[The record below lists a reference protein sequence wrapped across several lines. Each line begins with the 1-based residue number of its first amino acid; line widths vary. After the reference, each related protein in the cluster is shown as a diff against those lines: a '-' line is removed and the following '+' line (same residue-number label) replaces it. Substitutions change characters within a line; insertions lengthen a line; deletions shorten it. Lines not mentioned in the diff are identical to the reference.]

1 MRRRWYKCKS
11 KETIGEVVI
20 MEVAEV
26 AVKMTREREVL
37 EVVDTRKRKKR
48 DGDLEMSPAVAR
60 VRRNSVVS
68 VVPAS
73 VESPPSKL
81 SSQGNTVSCK
91 PAVCSNFHDGLAS
104 GFGDDESSNV
114 TKGSSKFVDLDEDSV
129 EIATSYSELRESR
142 ETILSSKF
150 KVEFHKVESTPKP
163 KHAKSC
169 RRRLTE
175 AIMPSEAELDEFFAA
190 AEKDLHKHFAEK
202 YNSISLFLIF
212 YAFVSPFSKFCSEK
226 SIIIHESACCNRYNF
241 DFAKEEPL
249 EGRYEWVRQ

>member
-1 MRRRWYKCKS
+1 MRRKYKCKS
-11 KETIGEVVI
+11 KGIIGEVVI

-48 DGDLEMSPAVAR
+48 DGDLEMSPTVAR

-68 VVPAS
+68 ESPAS
-73 VESPPSKL
+73 EL
-81 SSQGNTVSCK
+81 SSQGNTVLCE
-91 PAVCSNFHDGLAS
+91 PAVSSNFDNVSAS
-104 GFGDDESSNV
+104 GFGDNESSNV
-114 TKGSSKFVDLDEDSV
+114 TKGSSKFLDLDEDSV

-142 ETILSSKF
+142 EIILSSSKF
-150 KVEFHKVESTPKP
+150 KVEFQSTPKP
-163 KHAKSC
+163 QHAKSC

-175 AIMPSEAELDEFFAA
+175 ANMPSEAELDEFFAA

-202 YNSISLFLIF
+202 YN
-212 YAFVSPFSKFCSEK
+212 
-226 SIIIHESACCNRYNF
+226 F

>member
-11 KETIGEVVI
+11 KGIIGEVVI

-48 DGDLEMSPAVAR
+48 DGDLEMSPTVAR

-73 VESPPSKL
+73 FESPPSKL

-142 ETILSSKF
+142 ETILSNKF

-163 KHAKSC
+163 QHAKSC

-202 YNSISLFLIF
+202 YN
-212 YAFVSPFSKFCSEK
+212 
-226 SIIIHESACCNRYNF
+226 F

>member
-1 MRRRWYKCKS
+1 MRRRYKCKS
-11 KETIGEVVI
+11 KGIIGEVVI

-48 DGDLEMSPAVAR
+48 DGDLEMSPTVAR

-73 VESPPSKL
+73 FESPASEL

-91 PAVCSNFHDGLAS
+91 PANFHDGLAS

-163 KHAKSC
+163 QHAKSC

-202 YNSISLFLIF
+202 YN
-212 YAFVSPFSKFCSEK
+212 
-226 SIIIHESACCNRYNF
+226 F

>member
-1 MRRRWYKCKS
+1 MRRRWYKCKP
-11 KETIGEVVI
+11 KGIIGEVVI

-48 DGDLEMSPAVAR
+48 DGDLEMSPTVAR

-73 VESPPSKL
+73 FESPASEL

-91 PAVCSNFHDGLAS
+91 PANFHDGLAS

-150 KVEFHKVESTPKP
+150 KVEFHKVESAPKP
-163 KHAKSC
+163 QHAKSC

-202 YNSISLFLIF
+202 YN
-212 YAFVSPFSKFCSEK
+212 
-226 SIIIHESACCNRYNF
+226 F

-249 EGRYEWVRQ
+249 KGRYEWVRQ

>member
-1 MRRRWYKCKS
+1 MRRRYKCKS
-11 KETIGEVVI
+11 KGIIGEVVI

-48 DGDLEMSPAVAR
+48 DGDLEMSPTVAR

-73 VESPPSKL
+73 FESPASEL

-91 PAVCSNFHDGLAS
+91 PANFHDGLAS

-129 EIATSYSELRESR
+129 EIATSYSELRER

-163 KHAKSC
+163 QHAKSC

-202 YNSISLFLIF
+202 YN
-212 YAFVSPFSKFCSEK
+212 
-226 SIIIHESACCNRYNF
+226 F